1 MNQEDLSLLN
11 EQQLEAVTHEGSPL
25 LILAGAG
32 SGKTRVITTKIA
44 YLISEKGVNPWQIL
58 AVTFTK
64 KAANEMR
71 ERAIALDERAASTQ
85 IKTFHSFGAW
95 FLRKN
100 AEAAGV
106 SENFTVYDD
115 DDTVALIQKAM
126 PKLTKQRANHF
137 AHLISL
143 AKDYCYQSDDAELD
157 QIDDDPEFRAVYKA
171 YQDRLRETGNV
182 DFGDLIMLPYL
193 VMKNNEEIRER
204 MRNRFKVVMVDE
216 YQDSNV
222 AQFLLLQELSG
233 VNEGSGN
240 YICVVGDDDQSI
252 YKFRGA
258 EIENILNF
266 EKLFA
271 GTKIIRLEKNYRST
285 SEILQ
290 IADDVVKNNEGRL
303 GKTLVA
309 ERGSGNKP
317 VIAFLK
323 NQDEEA
329 DECVA
334 LIKKTVKMGA
344 KYSDW
349 AILYR
354 TNAQS
359 LTFET
364 YFMQNKIPYQVVGSL
379 KFYEREEVKD
389 LLAYISL
396 LANPRD
402 EVAFRR
408 IINKPARGIGGT
420 TQDKIIDESR
430 QSLLL
435 DAETGAVSM
444 GIDYVEACRRLAPTF
459 SKKAREGALK
469 FCEAMDSFSETLGIK
484 KAAEES
490 AEPEDSSK
498 NIKEEEIDEQ
508 LFDLGFDEESTEA
521 KEDDGKNG
529 SEKEKDS
536 TAKKTSSG
544 NLSDLILQ
552 IIEKSG
558 LKEHYES
565 EDEIAGTQ
573 KVANMTEL
581 MNSAVPFPC
590 RQAGL
595 LEFLDH
601 VQLDNTDSDED
612 DGETGDKNKVTLITF
627 HNTKGLEFKRVIM
640 TGMEH
645 GVFPKTDKAGEE
657 LEEERRLCY
666 VGMTR
671 ARNSLYLT
679 CCSSRRMYGHL
690 EFMDMSPFLREID
703 PEHVTIICSKGQE
716 QRKRQLMS
724 KVHGKNGLS
733 NFSFGG
739 NDPIA
744 KKYHRGVRIYH
755 DDYGYG
761 EIVGS
766 GETEQ
771 GEYKVTVMFE
781 TGERKTFLPKY
792 SKKSLEI
799 IR

>member
-115 DDTVALIQKAM
+115 DDTVSLIQKAM

-157 QIDDDPEFRAVYKA
+157 QIDDDPEFRIVYKA

-233 VNEGSGN
+233 VNDGSGN

-521 KEDDGKNG
+521 KEDD
-529 SEKEKDS
+529 EKDS
-536 TAKKTSSG
+536 AAKKTSSG

-679 CCSSRRMYGHL
+679 CCASRRMYGHL

-744 KKYHRGVRIYH
+744 KEYRRGVRIYH

-781 TGERKTFLPKY
+781 TGEKKTFLPKY

>member
-157 QIDDDPEFRAVYKA
+157 QIDDDPEFRIVYKA

-329 DECVA
+329 DECVS

-469 FCEAMDSFSETLGIK
+469 FCEAMDFFRAELGMAK
-484 KAAEES
+484 RADEEES
-490 AEPEDSSK
+490 ADKQATDES
-498 NIKEEEIDEQ
+498 EIDEQ

-529 SEKEKDS
+529 SGKEKDS

-581 MNSAVPFPC
+581 MNSALPFPC

-671 ARNSLYLT
+671 ARNSLYMT
-679 CCSSRRMYGHL
+679 CCASRRMYGHL

-703 PEHVTIICSKGQE
+703 PEHVKIICSKGQE

-744 KKYHRGVRIYH
+744 KEYRRGVRIYH